1 MNKEKSKKVGL
12 LSKMCKYIKC
22 QKAGQGEKRQRKL
35 AISGLRGN
43 DLPTCQHADMS
54 VYRGVN
60 FGDFE
65 TDREIFRKANMRAL
79 TA

>member
-1 MNKEKSKKVGL
+1 
-12 LSKMCKYIKC
+12 MCKYIKW

-43 DLPTCQHADMS
+43 DLQHANMPDMS
-54 VYRGVN
+54 VYRGGH

-65 TDREIFRKANMRAL
+65 ADREIFRIAKMRAL